1 MIVIKF
7 SSLKEIF
14 CMKELILQHSCE
26 VYEPNE
32 LTYQTIINSE
42 NNVDMYGPFDTIEEM
57 INFINRE

>member
-1 MIVIKF
+1 
-7 SSLKEIF
+7 
-14 CMKELILQHSCE
+14 MKELILQHSCE